1 MPSHQ
6 EDSKR
11 RILVIDD
18 NRAIHEDFRKI
29 FNSSVQGES
38 ALLDAE
44 AALFGDAPAE
54 VARATIQ
61 IDSAY
66 QGVEGLELVCRA
78 RAGNQPYTVAFVDV
92 RMPPGMDG
100 VETTARI
107 WEQDPDLQIVICTA
121 YSDHSWQNVLDKLG
135 RSDKLVILKKP
146 FDNIEVLQLVEALS
160 EKWRLA
166 QDAKSRMSDLEEIVS
181 RRTSELQASNSRLE
195 TINRQLSETTEL
207 ANEMAAKALVANQ
220 AKSEFLAN
228 MSHEIRTPMNGIL
241 GMVELALDTELN
253 SEQREYLSTVKLS
266 ADALLT
272 VINDILD
279 FSKIEAGKL
288 DLEEIDFD
296 LRVMLGNTLKP
307 LALRAHEKGLE
318 LTGDIGES
326 VPPILLGDPARLRQI
341 LVNLIGNALKFT
353 ESGEVAV
360 SVEVAIQTNDA
371 VDLHFRV
378 RDTGIGIPAAKQQVI
393 FEAFSQADGS
403 TTRRYGGTGLGLT
416 ISSQLVDMM
425 GGRIWVESEPG
436 QGSTFHFT
444 AQMGISTA
452 PVEQISRDME
462 VRLAGLPVLIVD
474 DNATNR
480 RILEETVKRWGMKP
494 TAVDGARAALTV
506 LRQAVAN
513 KTTFPLILID
523 CMMPEVDGFTLAE
536 EMQQDPVIA
545 QATVMMLSSAN
556 QSGDA
561 ARCRDLGIAAYVV
574 KPVQRPEL
582 LQAIVKVLGVSMV
595 RPSEPVPVAPQ
606 LPVENEPRLRIL
618 LAEDNA
624 INQTVATRI
633 LAKRGHTVHVAVNG
647 REALRALEAHSF
659 DVVLMDVQMPE
670 MSGFEATTAIRNAE
684 RGTTRHMP
692 IIAMTAHAMK
702 GDRERCIE
710 VGMDGYI
717 TKPIQ
722 VQQLWDELYAVLPA
736 LQEARVADAVDSLNQ
751 MVSGHLRPHSPV
763 HRVETAAD

>member
-1 MPSHQ
+1 MSSHQ
-6 EDSKR
+6 EDGPR

-29 FNSSVQGES
+29 FNSSVQSDS

-44 AALFGDAPAE
+44 AALFGDAPVE
-54 VARATIQ
+54 VARSVTQ

-66 QGVEGLELVCRA
+66 QGQEGLEMVCRA
-78 RAGNQPYTVAFVDV
+78 RANNQPYVVAFVDV

-121 YSDHSWQNVLDKLG
+121 YSDHTWQNVLDKLG

-160 EKWRLA
+160 EKWRLG
-166 QDAKSRMSDLEEIVS
+166 QDAKSRMNDLEEMVS
-181 RRTSELQASNSRLE
+181 RRTSELQATNSRLE
-195 TINRQLSETTEL
+195 AINRQLSETTEL

-241 GMVELALDTELN
+241 GMVELTLDTQLTA
-253 SEQREYLSTVKLS
+253 EQREYQTTVKVS

-288 DLEEIDFD
+288 DLDEIDFD

-307 LALRAHEKGLE
+307 MALRAHEKGLE
-318 LTGDIGES
+318 LTGDIGEC

-341 LVNLIGNALKFT
+341 LVNLIGNAMKFT
-353 ESGEVAV
+353 EVGEVAV
-360 SVEVAIQTNDA
+360 SAEVAIQTDNA
-371 VDLHFRV
+371 VDLHFQV
-378 RDTGIGIPAAKQQVI
+378 RDTGIGIPPAKQQVI

-416 ISSQLVDMM
+416 ISSQLVEMM

-436 QGSTFHFT
+436 RGSIFHFT
-444 AQMGISTA
+444 ARFGISSS
-452 PVEQISRDME
+452 PVEQIGPDVA
-462 VRLAGLPVLIVD
+462 VRLAGLQVLIVD

-506 LRQAVAN
+506 LRQAIAD
-513 KTTFPLILID
+513 KSTFPLILID
-523 CMMPEVDGFTLAE
+523 CMMPDVDGFTLAE
-536 EMQQDPVIA
+536 EMRQDPVIA

-556 QSGDA
+556 QNGDA

-582 LQAIVKVLGVSMV
+582 LQAIVKALGISMA
-595 RPSEPVPVAPQ
+595 RPSESVPAAPL
-606 LPVENEPRLRIL
+606 LPTRSEPRLNIL

-647 REALRALEAHSF
+647 REALRALEEHSF

-670 MSGFEATTAIRNAE
+670 MSGFEATTIIRNAE
-684 RGTTRHMP
+684 SGTTRHMP

-702 GDRERCIE
+702 GDRERCME

-717 TKPIQ
+717 SKPIQ
-722 VQQLWDELYAVLPA
+722 AQQLWDELHAVLPA
-736 LQEARVADAVDSLNQ
+736 LQEAGVADAVDSLTQ
-751 MVSGHLRPHSPV
+751 MVNDHLRPHSPV
-763 HRVETAAD
+763 RRVETAAE